1 MYSHIP
7 FQRIVWPNL
16 MIQRK
21 GYRWWLSLTSNK
33 KTASAHRIDSHRDI
47 QTKMIMAQSTASLTP
62 LLAMA
67 MLASSAVAQTAPND
81 AVGTNPLSLYSISTT
96 EWSNDVPADPEATE
110 VEVTSAGSCV
120 CDLTAGSC
128 DGNCCCDLD
137 CTVRLLSTPGAVPR
151 PVVACLDNCRLT
163 LTLSP
168 PL

>member
-1 MYSHIP
+1 MAESRGFRERVP
-7 FQRIVWPNL
+7 LVAF
-16 MIQRK
+16 
-21 GYRWWLSLTSNK
+21 SNVK
-33 KTASAHRIDSHRDI
+33 QAASAHRIASHRDI
-47 QTKMIMAQSTASLTP
+47 QTKMVMAQSTASALTA

-137 CTVRLLSTPGAVPR
+137 CTVRLLSTPEYSTPTCGRVFE
-151 PVVACLDNCRLT
+151 
-163 LTLSP
+163 
-168 PL
+168 